1 MRWNVKSQ
9 FSTKQGALATH
20 FATGMSRKF
29 QSPVTKLAKL
39 YFLFCND
46 LVVLTL
52 QLLAYFTCV
61 LHFGKS
67 PLAGQLQVPVM
78 SHFLLLTL
86 DQIFTLSHT
95 QPLHYSHIN
104 TGFLNAEL
112 QVNLARNK
120 TNT

>member
-67 PLAGQLQVPVM
+67 PLASQLRFLVA
-78 SHFLLLTL
+78 SHFLLHFLH
-86 DQIFTLSHT
+86 QILTLSHT
-95 QPLHYSHIN
+95 QSLHYSHQN
-104 TGFLNAEL
+104 TWFLNAEL
-112 QVNLARNK
+112 QANFVRNK
-120 TNT
+120 ANT

>member
-52 QLLAYFTCV
+52 QLLACFTCV

-67 PLAGQLQVPVM
+67 PLASQLRFPVA
-78 SHFLLLTL
+78 SHFLLHILY
-86 DQIFTLSHT
+86 QILTLSHT
-95 QPLHYSHIN
+95 QSLHYSHKN
-104 TGFLNAEL
+104 TWFLNAEL
-112 QVNLARNK
+112 QANFVRNK
-120 TNT
+120 ANT

>member
-9 FSTKQGALATH
+9 FSTKQGALVTH

-52 QLLAYFTCV
+52 QLLACFTCV

-67 PLAGQLQVPVM
+67 PLASQLRFPVA
-78 SHFLLLTL
+78 SHFLLHILY
-86 DQIFTLSHT
+86 QILTLSHT
-95 QPLHYSHIN
+95 QSLHYSHQN
-104 TGFLNAEL
+104 TWFLNAEL
-112 QVNLARNK
+112 QANFVRNK
-120 TNT
+120 ANT

>member
-1 MRWNVKSQ
+1 
-9 FSTKQGALATH
+9 
-20 FATGMSRKF
+20 MSRKF
-29 QSPVTKLAKL
+29 QSLVSRLARL
-39 YFLFCND
+39 YLLSCSD
-46 LVVLTL
+46 PAVLTL
-52 QLLAYFTCV
+52 QLSAYFIRV

-67 PLAGQLQVPVM
+67 PLTGQLQVPVM

-95 QPLHYSHIN
+95 QPLHYSHLN

>member
-67 PLAGQLQVPVM
+67 PLASQLRFLVA
-78 SHFLLLTL
+78 SHF
-86 DQIFTLSHT
+86 
-95 QPLHYSHIN
+95 
-104 TGFLNAEL
+104 A
-112 QVNLARNK
+112 ARMSREFQSPVAK
-120 TNT
+120 LGQTVFFVL